1 MEEETRTEQSGLITE
16 ELRDWMGASTHNTIG
31 TELIMGS
38 YNKLLA
44 IADRIDEWNKADVRC
59 EYTRGYTAGFD
70 AASAEVESADEL
82 RERMEREYIKMPVDA
97 DGKVIHVEDEVELL
111 DGSKRFKAEWL
122 EWDGEDWVVHETI
135 GYGAYHEPS
144 SLRHVKPDS
153 WERII
158 QDAVKLG
165 YADYP
170 TTFYEA
176 ELVER
181 CKRLAGE

>member
-1 MEEETRTEQSGLITE
+1 MSITD
-16 ELRDWMGASTHNTIG
+16 ELRNYAKGYKNSHDAWSGIG
-31 TELIMGS
+31 DELDS
-38 YNKLLA
+38 
-44 IADRIDEWNKADVRC
+44 IADRIDEQREKDALG
-59 EYTRGYTAGFD
+59 EYTRGYNAGFN
-70 AASAEVESADEL
+70 AASDGCEDADKL
-82 RERMEREYIKMPVDA
+82 RERIEREYIKAPVDV
-97 DGKVIHVEDEVELL
+97 DGKVIQVEDEVELL

-153 WERII
+153 WEQII

-170 TTFYEA
+170 TTYQEA